1 MILQASYSDCVV
13 TCGTKL
19 EPVEEYFI
27 IVSCNLAARN
37 EKQNFF
43 VVLDWYPTNV
53 HLPQVLFAQL
63 PQLTQD

>member
-43 VVLDWYPTNV
+43 VVLDWY
-53 HLPQVLFAQL
+53 QMFIWLFAQL